1 MFNKKLFVEDYI
13 ELLVGYQEHNGDH
26 KFIIEKSDYNLLT
39 SLGRQ
44 TLRGTAYTDRQ
55 YELVKQK
62 LAEYKEQF
70 ALNGYDNIELSELR
84 MPLRSIDR
92 SRWIKIV
99 KRNDD
104 VVDVDYIGVRF
115 SFNKKLISVLDS
127 LNVIEKKNLY
137 DKQLKIKYFEL
148 TEKNIHS
155 IIDLLK
161 DKNFTVSDE
170 LKQKYEI
177 LEMMNNNKKDYVP
190 GIYSFNLKNLNQKA
204 INYMVSTIGS
214 EPDISN
220 LAKYKDRNSMFG
232 IQHFDQTDLDNS
244 INMYT
249 SLSQKIIRRN
259 NAKVLIDPTE
269 YPFDRLAESLLELSR
284 YPILVVLNDKDEF
297 DNLTNVY
304 KSFRNIFD
312 SESFCT
318 LYRKDN
324 TSADNTAFNQYIK
337 EHNLNNSL
345 ALSSKIVYTNIN
357 KMSKVLLQS
366 EWKPQCALFMGSMRS
381 NAIDP
386 YIDELDLVIHY
397 DVDSSQFTRF
407 RHGGIE
413 RL

>member
-1 MFNKKLFVEDYI
+1 MFNKKLTVEDCI
-13 ELLVGYQEHNGDH
+13 ELLVGYQDHNVDH
-26 KFIIEKSDYNLLT
+26 KFVIEKSDYNLLT

-62 LAEYKEQF
+62 LTEYTEQF
-70 ALNGYDNIELSELR
+70 ALNGYDIELNELR
-84 MPLRSIDR
+84 IPLRSIDR

-99 KRNDD
+99 KPNDD
-104 VVDVDYIGVRF
+104 NDHIAVRF
-115 SFNKKLISVLDS
+115 SFNKKLISVLDK
-127 LNVIEKKNLY
+127 LNIIEKKNLY

-155 IIDLLK
+155 IINLLK
-161 DKNFTVSDE
+161 DKNFTISDE

-220 LAKYKDRNSMFG
+220 LAKYKDRNTMFG

-284 YPILVVLNDKDEF
+284 YPILVVLNDKDDF
-297 DNLTNVY
+297 DNLTKVY
-304 KSFRNIFD
+304 QSFRNIFD

-324 TSADNTAFNQYIK
+324 NSADNTAFNQYVK